1 MDRLKDTLA
10 NLHERLAATED
21 VDPELRQLLTVLDR
35 DIHKLLEG
43 DQAGAEDDLAGRA
56 ESAASRFAA
65 NHPQL
70 EPILR
75 EIAAVL
81 ARAGI

>member
-1 MDRLKDTLA
+1 MDRLKDRLA
-10 NLHERLAATED
+10 NLHERLAATDD
-21 VDPELRQLLTVLDR
+21 VDPELRELLTVLDR

-43 DQAGAEDDLAGRA
+43 DDAQPDDLAGRA